1 MSDILNNQVVDNGI
15 DPLAYEEL
23 KCIVASRV
31 EDPVLLNE
39 YIGAYAMVAQS
50 LNMTIPLFVD
60 LLRNLGGEFEQDAFL
75 AGYLNQN
82 RVANAKIGVLLE
94 LNTPFHVRREIKA

>member
-1 MSDILNNQVVDNGI
+1 MSDILNNQVTDNGI

-23 KCIVASRV
+23 KFIVSSRV
-31 EDPVLLNE
+31 EDPILLNE

-50 LNMTIPLFVD
+50 LNLTIPQFVD

-94 LNTPFHVRREIKA
+94 LNTPFYVRREIKA